1 MHAIDNLII
10 REWLNGGL
18 LPLNICLMLA
28 IGHSL
33 NCARREHGRGWTQM
47 PGVASACAFWWIFCA
62 DGIRAGL
69 VWLTLRTQNRGGSIA
84 AIDALLTYGY
94 ILAAAIGVLASLRC
108 IYLSTPRSVGHWGWI
123 LSALSTVAFVVTSH
137 LMRSPHIF

>member
-1 MHAIDNLII
+1 MPGIDSLII

-18 LPLNICLMLA
+18 LPLNISLVIA

-33 NCARREHGRGWTQM
+33 NCARREHGAGWTQM
-47 PGVASACAFWWIFCA
+47 PGVASACAFWWIFLA

-69 VWLTLRTQNRGGSIA
+69 VWLTLRTQNRGGSVA

-94 ILAAAIGVLASLRC
+94 IIAAVIGVMASLRC
-108 IYLSTPRSVGHWGWI
+108 IYLSTPRSIGHWGW
-123 LSALSTVAFVVTSH
+123 LTAAYATAVFVVGSH
-137 LMRSPHIF
+137 LI